1 MNNII
6 HKMKMMRKF
15 VKNIRD
21 ILIDNETKMKINKIE
36 NVEEKINKNT

>member
-21 ILIDNETKMKINKIE
+21 ILIDNKRKMKINKIE

>member
-21 ILIDNETKMKINKIE
+21 ILIDNERKMKINKIE